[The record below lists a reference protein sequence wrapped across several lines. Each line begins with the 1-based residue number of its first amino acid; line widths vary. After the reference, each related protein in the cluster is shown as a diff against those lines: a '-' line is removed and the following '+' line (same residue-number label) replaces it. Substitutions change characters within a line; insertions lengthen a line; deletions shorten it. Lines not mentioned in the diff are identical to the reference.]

1 MPADLINLRQTRKA
15 RARAEKEAQAAENR
29 AKFGRTKAERQ
40 RSDAITDLDRRRL
53 DANKIDSPDDAP
65 PPAPDNDDGKTSST

>member
-15 RARAEKEAQAAENR
+15 RARAEKEAQAAENH
-29 AKFGRTKAERQ
+29 AKFGRTKAE
-40 RSDAITDLDRRRL
+40 RRL